1 MHKVESPAP
10 EGEARNAPG
19 KEYPGKGLPATHG
32 RESFQATTTQRT
44 KLREGKGKISADTY
58 TREGHEQEMG
68 TGTIV
73 ASPVLYEELG
83 VWDCLRS
90 LLFSNGQAK
99 SAMDA

>member
-19 KEYPGKGLPATHG
+19 KEYPGKGLPAALG

-44 KLREGKGKISADTY
+44 KLREIINDMTSADTY

-68 TGTIV
+68 TGT
-73 ASPVLYEELG
+73 
-83 VWDCLRS
+83 R
-90 LLFSNGQAK
+90 
-99 SAMDA
+99 